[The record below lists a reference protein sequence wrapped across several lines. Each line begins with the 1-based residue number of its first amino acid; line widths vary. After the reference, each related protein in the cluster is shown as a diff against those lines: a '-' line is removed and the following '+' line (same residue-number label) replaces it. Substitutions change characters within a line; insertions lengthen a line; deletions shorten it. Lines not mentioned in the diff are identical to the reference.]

1 MQHWF
6 IAERRF
12 QSAIIGIGLLL
23 VSVFPSQQAH
33 AASGSVKCGG
43 KTYTASV
50 SGGSCK
56 VGANWVSCTG
66 SNPDDKAQVSCLNNP
81 NPCTSSGEG
90 SCKSELTVNPGN
102 PETPNKFDRGKVLMP
117 GGTLMK

>member
-1 MQHWF
+1 MQRRS
-6 IAERRF
+6 IAERNIRA
-12 QSAIIGIGLLL
+12 AIFGMAFMFVSGIAAHD
-23 VSVFPSQQAH
+23 VH
-33 AASGSVKCGG
+33 AASGSVKCGE

-56 VGANWVSCTG
+56 VGANWVKCTG
-66 SNPDDKAQVSCLNNP
+66 SNTSDTAQVSCLNNP

-102 PETPNKFDRGKVLMP
+102 PEPPNKFDRGKVRAP
-117 GGTLMK
+117 GGALMK